1 MTKPNDYDWIKK
13 NQNSFSLVFHKV
25 ALIMVNKEWSR
36 QQDLTVNII
45 NDLWKISEKFFLKKK
60 QKNFKK
66 NYYIFKSSFFP
77 QLIQKVGGRFL
88 IRLLWIA
95 GTLQ

>member
-13 NQNSFSLVFHKV
+13 KQNSFSLVFHKV

-60 QKNFKK
+60 QKTLKK
-66 NYYIFKSSFFP
+66 ITIFLRAHSFHN
-77 QLIQKVGGRFL
+77 
-88 IRLLWIA
+88 
-95 GTLQ
+95 

>member
-1 MTKPNDYDWIKK
+1 MAKPNDYDWIKK

-66 NYYIFKSSFFP
+66 ITIFLRAHSFHN
-77 QLIQKVGGRFL
+77 
-88 IRLLWIA
+88 
-95 GTLQ
+95 